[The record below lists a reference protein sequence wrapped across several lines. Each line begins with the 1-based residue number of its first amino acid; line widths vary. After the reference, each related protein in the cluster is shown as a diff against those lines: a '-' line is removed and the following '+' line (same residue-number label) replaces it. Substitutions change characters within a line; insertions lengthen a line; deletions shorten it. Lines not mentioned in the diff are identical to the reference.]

1 MSLTIKDNTGKGY
14 GLKVDSKNR
23 ASTKT
28 MSLSQQYVISNEE
41 ERAFQVSSEKA
52 IAASEIKLLLLKN
65 TSDTRD
71 LVVSYIRLE
80 TIGAAASNVNA
91 YWTVYTGGDYAS
103 GGTAVTPVNM
113 HVGSAIN
120 AEGSFYDATAST
132 IVTSGTLNAIDK
144 TWIANDNITYN
155 KQGSLILPKNSCLTI
170 SWTGSTAAGTAR
182 ARVSFYYNDES

>member
-41 ERAFQVSSEKA
+41 QRAYQVSSEKA

-80 TIGAAASNVNA
+80 TIGAAAANVNA

-113 HVGSAIN
+113 NIGSAIN

-144 TWIANDNITYN
+144 TWVTNDNITYN

>member
-1 MSLTIKDNTGKGY
+1 MPLTIKDNTGKGY

-23 ASTKT
+23 MSTKT

-41 ERAFQVSSEKA
+41 ERAFQLVSEKA

-80 TIGAAASNVNA
+80 TIGAAAANVNA
-91 YWTVYTGGDYAS
+91 YWTIYTGGDYAS
-103 GGTAVTPVNM
+103 GGTATTPINM
-113 HVGSAIN
+113 NVGSAIA
-120 AEGSFYDATAST
+120 AEGIFYDATASS
-132 IVTSGTLNAIDK
+132 IVTSGTQNVIDK
-144 TWIANDNITYN
+144 TWEANTQIVYN
-155 KQGSLILPKNSCLTI
+155 QEGSLILPKNACLTI

-182 ARVSFYYNDES
+182 TRVSFYYNDES